1 MADELY
7 DRQYNNDEIWG
18 LNYEEIGEV
27 MCKDVRIPAH
37 TDPIKLKIRTIL
49 PPQLDD
55 DPSLIP
61 KDWNEM
67 LTDSIYCNDTPCK
80 PKVSG
85 TIGKRNY
92 IIVPRN
98 GNSEFYHYWLN
109 RGAKL
114 KVELR
119 NEDIDDMHISN
130 NLDPSYCDD
139 CSSEHPLCTT
149 RYRCIHPI

>member
-7 DRQYNNDEIWG
+7 DSQYNNDEIWG

-27 MCKDVRIPAH
+27 MCRERRIPAS
-37 TDPIKLKIRTIL
+37 TDPIMLKIRTIL
-49 PPQLDD
+49 PQQLDEY
-55 DPSLIP
+55 PELYP
-61 KDWNEM
+61 RDWGEILLDM
-67 LTDSIYCNDTPCK
+67 VYCNDTPCR
-80 PKVSG
+80 PNVSPS
-85 TIGKRNY
+85 IGKRNY

-98 GNSEFYHYWLN
+98 ANSEFLHYWLD

-130 NLDPSYCDD
+130 NMDPSYCDS
-139 CSSEHPLCTT
+139 CMSEHPLCTT
-149 RYRCIHPI
+149 RYRCGSV

>member
-61 KDWNEM
+61 KDWNEL
-67 LTDSIYCNDTPCK
+67 LTDAIYCNDIRCK
-80 PKVSG
+80 TKVSG
-85 TIGKRNY
+85 GISKKNY
-92 IIVPRN
+92 IMVK
-98 GNSEFYHYWLN
+98 GNT
-109 RGAKL
+109 
-114 KVELR
+114 
-119 NEDIDDMHISN
+119 
-130 NLDPSYCDD
+130 
-139 CSSEHPLCTT
+139 SSE
-149 RYRCIHPI
+149 